1 MKKNLALE
9 KIGKKVLTKLPHKED
24 NHGIDPLTIII
35 VIGVLLSLIRVVQE
49 CKKKRTLLKNKHDQ
63 ATLLKKD
70 IQDIILKD
78 SWLNNLRLKRIIKQN
93 ITKDQYKVYGKDLQ
107 HSIMETGVNLTED
120 EVYTLMETANNV

>member
-9 KIGKKVLTKLPHKED
+9 KIGKKVLTKLPKNDD

-49 CKKKRTLLKNKHDQ
+49 CKKKRTLLKDKHDQ

-93 ITKDQYKVYGKDLQ
+93 ITKDQYKIYGKDLQ

-120 EVYTLMETANNV
+120 EVYTLMETANND

>member
-9 KIGKKVLTKLPHKED
+9 KIGKKVLTKLPKTDD

-49 CKKKRTLLKNKHDQ
+49 CKKKRTLLKDKHDQ

-93 ITKDQYKVYGKDLQ
+93 ITKDQYKIYGKDLQ

-120 EVYTLMETANNV
+120 EVYTLMETANND